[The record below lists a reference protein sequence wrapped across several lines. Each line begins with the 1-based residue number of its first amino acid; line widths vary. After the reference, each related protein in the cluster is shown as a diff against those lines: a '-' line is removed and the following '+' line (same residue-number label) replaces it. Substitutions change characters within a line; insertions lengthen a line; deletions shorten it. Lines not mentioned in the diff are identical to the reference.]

1 MHFQLLAFT
10 LASFL
15 YAAASSANPV
25 ITIHNT
31 NTYPLCLKVETSGG
45 SFTTTT
51 ICGGAPGI
59 NVAPMK
65 ISNFYPSDNWNG
77 AITPVRDH
85 VVGTRFEINFSQSG
99 MTWYDADMEMGM
111 SGGTLGP
118 SDNRKRGNGEP
129 SLAGEQDPLAKADAA
144 WAHTVNQGEL
154 LAYPNYITASNG
166 HLTHVYMDKQAP
178 ESVQAFFQLGA
189 DFKAYMGPG
198 SQAGKMPPQG
208 TLAEQLIRAADQ
220 KSWTVDTQA
229 MTMTIY

>member
-1 MHFQLLAFT
+1 MHFQLLAFS

-15 YAAASSANPV
+15 YAAESSANPV

-31 NTYPLCLKVETSGG
+31 NTYTLCLKVETSGG

-51 ICGGAPGI
+51 ICGDAPGI

-99 MTWYDADMEMGM
+99 MTWYDVDMEMGM

-118 SDNRKRGNGEP
+118 SDNRKRGNGES
-129 SLAGEQDPLAKADAA
+129 SLAGEQDPLAKADDA

-229 MTMTIY
+229 MTITIY